1 MNRLT
6 QQISHCGNIQ
16 CLKDAIARCQSL
28 GMRVSRQRRLI
39 LELLWQDQ
47 GHLSARQIYDR
58 LNQNGQTVG
67 HTSIYQNLEA
77 LSNQGIIECLDRS
90 GGRLYGNI
98 SHSHSHVHSLDTEQ
112 ILDVSVELPP
122 HLIAEI
128 EAQTGIKI
136 TDYRV
141 DFFGYQQSNSPKENG
156 KNFNTETA
164 RPAHRS

>member
-1 MNRLT
+1 MT
-6 QQISHCGNIQ
+6 ETKDQHVSCTGIQ

-39 LELLWQDQ
+39 LELLWEDKE
-47 GHLSARQIYDR
+47 HLSARQIYDR
-58 LNQNGQTVG
+58 LNQNGQCVG

-98 SHSHSHVHSLDTEQ
+98 SHSHSHVHALDTEQ

-122 HLIAEI
+122 ELIAKI
-128 EAQTGIKI
+128 EQQTGIHV
-136 TDYRV
+136 TEYRV
-141 DFFGYQQSNSPKENG
+141 DFFGYKQSKCGSTG
-156 KNFNTETA
+156 SSSKNLNQ
-164 RPAHRS
+164 